1 VSLPRLP
8 SPLVP
13 PQVPLCRCYPLICA
27 LDVPMAVPRRRKS
40 PPVYGPRAGTCPA
53 RQSSV
58 RARIGR
64 LGTGEP
70 LPPRRAQSPPRH
82 RLCEALRFRL
92 LAQHVWDC
100 EPSWHG
106 TKVPFYEMHVSLLP
120 VSQPSQLKVFYST
133 QYHLTVV
140 RWYYWFFQFFT
151 MGKMVIYSMYIV
163 SKKIPYCQ
171 GYIKR
176 LNFIYYNNIILY
188 ISDNTHVLL
197 IPPIPH

>member
-1 VSLPRLP
+1 MEDDKRGDGDAADDPGLQEGADQVHHHHLSQAWSSVGGSRYCLGVNVQYNNGDLWPARRRSPVAVYYLSCTRIDRPTTFAHQPTSNKFSTTGRDISSSRLPFHVSLPRLP

-92 LAQHVWDC
+92 LAQHV
-100 EPSWHG
+100 
-106 TKVPFYEMHVSLLP
+106 
-120 VSQPSQLKVFYST
+120 
-133 QYHLTVV
+133 
-140 RWYYWFFQFFT
+140 
-151 MGKMVIYSMYIV
+151 
-163 SKKIPYCQ
+163 
-171 GYIKR
+171 
-176 LNFIYYNNIILY
+176 
-188 ISDNTHVLL
+188 
-197 IPPIPH
+197 